1 MNWKQTW
8 WMVSIIL
15 VGVPYFI
22 YSNQRNTNII
32 EGKGKENLARNNLKK
47 SPLKKKANQINCKH
61 ISPWNVLPGEYFV
74 CRDTYALS
82 MNSKSKMADWV
93 SYCADKSNLINDGVE
108 QNRDW
113 EKDPDLSEMVQL
125 EPEDYKGVS
134 KAGYDRGH
142 QAPLATFKGK
152 NWQETNYTSNI
163 TPQKP
168 QLNRGAWLAL
178 EKYGKVCTITGPYY
192 EESLKM
198 PNLISADESHIVPNG
213 YWKIIKYNGKVEG
226 YLYEQE
232 TPQDADY
239 KLGSIS
245 PEEIESFAGFEIN

>member
-1 MNWKQTW
+1 M
-8 WMVSIIL
+8 
-15 VGVPYFI
+15 
-22 YSNQRNTNII
+22 
-32 EGKGKENLARNNLKK
+32 
-47 SPLKKKANQINCKH
+47 
-61 ISPWNVLPGEYFV
+61 
-74 CRDTYALS
+74 
-82 MNSKSKMADWV
+82 
-93 SYCADKSNLINDGVE
+93 
-108 QNRDW
+108 
-113 EKDPDLSEMVQL
+113 
-125 EPEDYKGVS
+125 
-134 KAGYDRGH
+134 
-142 QAPLATFKGK
+142 ATFKGK

-178 EKYGKVCTITGPYY
+178 EKYERSLIKKYGKVCTITGPYY